1 MKRNR
6 LISAVCVL
14 SLALSLCAGGCS
26 EKKEEAT
33 SDIKTE
39 TQKVKKAEKEDI
51 NSVHLRD
58 KDTLYADDDETSV
71 VTMYLT
77 VSRGNASENTDH
89 SWSEINSYSVED
101 YENMGVDRYQV
112 AGLLQVGDENGP
124 TSGNVGYAEEVP
136 NATVQIRGQ
145 TSSSNAQKNYK
156 IELKKNKGTWRGQR
170 DFARSSYI
178 CMSKITQMEVPM
190 PFRIM
195 AFTRR
200 WNS

>member
-39 TQKVKKAEKEDI
+39 TQTVKKAEKEDI

-58 KDTLYADDDETSV
+58 KDTLYADDDEASV

-101 YENMGVDRYQV
+101 YENMGMDRPVEMWDMQKKFPMQRFRSADRPPAV
-112 AGLLQVGDENGP
+112 MRRKI
-124 TSGNVGYAEEVP
+124 
-136 NATVQIRGQ
+136 IRL
-145 TSSSNAQKNYK
+145 S
-156 IELKKNKGTWRGQR
+156 
-170 DFARSSYI
+170 
-178 CMSKITQMEVPM
+178 
-190 PFRIM
+190 
-195 AFTRR
+195 
-200 WNS
+200 

>member
-33 SDIKTE
+33 SGIKTE
-39 TQKVKKAEKEDI
+39 TQTVKKAEKEDI

-101 YENMGVDRYQV
+101 YENMGVDRY
-112 AGLLQVGDENGP
+112 
-124 TSGNVGYAEEVP
+124 
-136 NATVQIRGQ
+136 
-145 TSSSNAQKNYK
+145 
-156 IELKKNKGTWRGQR
+156 
-170 DFARSSYI
+170 
-178 CMSKITQMEVPM
+178 
-190 PFRIM
+190 
-195 AFTRR
+195 
-200 WNS
+200 

>member
-33 SDIKTE
+33 SGIKTE
-39 TQKVKKAEKEDI
+39 TQTVKKAEKEDI

-89 SWSEINSYSVED
+89 VIRWQDFYKSGMRMDRPVEMWD
-101 YENMGVDRYQV
+101 MQKKFPMQRFRSADRPPAV
-112 AGLLQVGDENGP
+112 MRRKI
-124 TSGNVGYAEEVP
+124 
-136 NATVQIRGQ
+136 IRL
-145 TSSSNAQKNYK
+145 S
-156 IELKKNKGTWRGQR
+156 
-170 DFARSSYI
+170 
-178 CMSKITQMEVPM
+178 
-190 PFRIM
+190 
-195 AFTRR
+195 
-200 WNS
+200 